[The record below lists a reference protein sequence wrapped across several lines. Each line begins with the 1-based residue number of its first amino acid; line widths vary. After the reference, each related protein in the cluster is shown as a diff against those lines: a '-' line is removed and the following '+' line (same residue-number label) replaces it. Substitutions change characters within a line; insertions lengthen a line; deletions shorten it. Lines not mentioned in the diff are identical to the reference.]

1 MKRLW
6 VWVVMLVGALVV
18 VVPRASAQR
27 PPETH
32 PSSDHQTIT
41 LTFDRSSPPG
51 DVVLWAPRTVLGYS
65 TDPTLKYGT
74 IHLTCISDTDSG
86 AGKCPTLGVERPIG
100 GASAFPL
107 RMVERRSG
115 FRTEVYLHGALTRV
129 MSGRACSGDF
139 WDQGLK
145 PLWAALHEICASDE
159 PIGTGVELSLPA
171 EELQKLVAGHWDAEL
186 VLNLRA
192 DPAGPILAT
201 YTFTFDLV
209 ITDHN
214 NVAIYFP
221 LFDFS
226 APLVDLNLQYNPI
239 SHPPSIG
246 GSTVLDMCLYDGL
259 GSQSEFLGVTVRNR
273 DPRPPGPSGFSVWHQ
288 DGANTDRD
296 RVDLNVSLDHDGRKV
311 RMANG
316 VEQELRG
323 IDTAKLR
330 LVVLPGMTQPVFCV
344 PTPLTLETP
353 SFDASS
359 KRNGTYEG
367 ELQVELR
374 LPTSRP

>member
-6 VWVVMLVGALVV
+6 VWGVMLVGALV

-65 TDPTLKYGT
+65 TDTTLKYGT
-74 IHLTCISDTDSG
+74 IHLTCISETDSG
-86 AGKCPTLGVERPIG
+86 AGKCPVRGDESPTAKTSTV
-100 GASAFPL
+100 AL
-107 RMVERRSG
+107 RMIERRSG
-115 FRTEVYLHGALTRV
+115 FRSEVQISGALKRV
-129 MSGRACSGDF
+129 MSGRACSLDYWEPGT
-139 WDQGLK
+139 QA
-145 PLWAALHEICASDE
+145 LWAAQYSLCVNDE
-159 PIGTGVELSLPA
+159 PIGTGLELALPA
-171 EELQKLVAGHWDAEL
+171 GELRKLVAGRWNAEL
-186 VLNLRA
+186 ILNLRA
-192 DPAGPILAT
+192 DPTGPILAT
-201 YTFTFDLV
+201 YTFAFDLT

-273 DPRPPGPSGFSVWHQ
+273 DPRPPGPSGFSVWHE
-288 DGANTDRD
+288 DGATTDRD
-296 RVDLNVSLDHDGRKV
+296 RVDLTISLDHDGRKV
-311 RMANG
+311 PMTNG

-330 LVVLPGMTQPVFCV
+330 LVVLPGMIQPVYCV

-353 SFDASS
+353 SFDAST
-359 KRNGTYEG
+359 KRHGHYEG